1 VLKRPILSLGVGIAV
16 LCLSGNAGAQEL
28 VGDPEAG
35 LKVFNKCLACHRVG
49 VNARNGVGPVLN
61 GVVGRPA
68 GVYPGYAYS
77 EANKN
82 SGIVWDVATL
92 IAYLKAPQEVVPG
105 TKMRF
110 PGLASDQDAAD
121 VVAYLS
127 QFDDKGNMIPQ

>member
-1 VLKRPILSLGVGIAV
+1 MLSIGVGVAF
-16 LCLSGNAGAQEL
+16 LSMAGNAGAQEL

-35 LKVFNKCLACHRVG
+35 LKVYNKCLACHRVG

-61 GVVGRPA
+61 GIVGRAA
-68 GVYPGYAYS
+68 GVYPNYAYS

-82 SGIVWDVATL
+82 SGLTWDVATL
-92 IAYLKAPQEVVPG
+92 IAYLKAPQEIVPG
-105 TKMRF
+105 TKMMF

-127 QFDDKGNMIPQ
+127 QFDETGNKVSQ